1 MPPHLASFKFESL
14 PRRHALPPHA
24 ACARFLCVAAST
36 PLYIFAP
43 MTNIVSGN
51 MAEVT
56 DDRASA
62 PRLTKKQLV
71 VMDTKLGEKYSL
83 DVFEHAD
90 KHHARALSEL
100 RLYERLHGAGSAA
113 PSMILAAD
121 EARRAYGIGAGRA
134 PSVRSTREKSRK

>member
-1 MPPHLASFKFESL
+1 MGPGIALRTHDGLLRGDLFKWGQFAASFGIVQIVESL

-56 DDRASA
+56 DDRVTV

-71 VMDTKLGEKYSL
+71 VMDTKLGEKIFTGCL
-83 DVFEHAD
+83 R
-90 KHHARALSEL
+90 AR
-100 RLYERLHGAGSAA
+100 
-113 PSMILAAD
+113 
-121 EARRAYGIGAGRA
+121 
-134 PSVRSTREKSRK
+134 